1 MKNSN
6 NDNLENI
13 FSLKDKIIVITG
25 ACGLLGKMHVEAVA
39 SHGGIPIIVDLNQ
52 QKLDDLY
59 QHIYEKYSIKCF
71 KELVDITNEKQVS
84 ISVERVIKKFSK
96 IDGLVN
102 NAAINPSVAGDE
114 KINFHRLED
123 FNMDSWDKE
132 LSVGISGSF
141 ICIKHY
147 GSKIALNSKG
157 GSIVNIS
164 SDLGIIAPDQRIYAV
179 EGLDPK
185 SQPVKP
191 VTYSVVKSAMLGLSK
206 YVSTYWANQNVR
218 CNCLLPG
225 GVQTDQDDVF
235 VSKLVNLI
243 PLGRMALKNEYQ
255 GALIFLLSDAS
266 SYMTGSNLI
275 IDGGRTAW

>member
-6 NDNLENI
+6 KDNLKKI
-13 FSLKDKIIVITG
+13 FSLKDKVIVITG
-25 ACGLLGKMHVEAVA
+25 ACGLLGRMHVEAVA
-39 SHGGIPIIVDLNQ
+39 SQGGIPIIIDLNQ
-52 QKLDDLY
+52 EKLDNLY
-59 QHIYEKYSIKCF
+59 QHIYEEYSIECF

-84 ISVERVIKKFSK
+84 KSAERIIKKFTK

-102 NAAINPSVAGDE
+102 NAAINPSIDGDD
-114 KINFHRLED
+114 KINFKRIED
-123 FNMDSWDKE
+123 FNMESWDKE

-147 GSKIALNSKG
+147 GSKIALNNNG

-164 SDLGIIAPDQRIYAV
+164 SDLGIIAPDQRIYAQ
-179 EGLDPK
+179 EGLAPE

-191 VTYSVVKSAMLGLSK
+191 ITYSVIKSAMLGLSR
-206 YVSTYWANQNVR
+206 YVSTYWANKNVR

-225 GVQTDQDDVF
+225 GVQTNQDDVF

-243 PLGRMALKNEYQ
+243 PLGRMATKNEYQ

-275 IDGGRTAW
+275 VDGGRTAW

>member
-6 NDNLENI
+6 KDNLKKI
-13 FSLKDKIIVITG
+13 FSLKDKVIVITG
-25 ACGLLGKMHVEAVA
+25 ACGLLGRMHVEAVA
-39 SHGGIPIIVDLNQ
+39 SQGGIPIIIDLNQ
-52 QKLDDLY
+52 EKLDNLY
-59 QHIYEKYSIKCF
+59 QHIYEEYSIECF

-84 ISVERVIKKFSK
+84 KSAERIIKKFTK

-102 NAAINPSVAGDE
+102 NAAINPSIDGDD
-114 KINFHRLED
+114 KINFQRIED
-123 FNMDSWDKE
+123 FNMESWDKE

-147 GSKIALNSKG
+147 GSKIALNNNG

-164 SDLGIIAPDQRIYAV
+164 SDLGIIAPDQRIYAQ
-179 EGLDPK
+179 EGLDPE

-191 VTYSVVKSAMLGLSK
+191 ITYSVIKSAMLGLSR
-206 YVSTYWANQNVR
+206 YVSTYWANKNVR

-225 GVQTDQDDVF
+225 GVQTNQDDVF

-243 PLGRMALKNEYQ
+243 PLGRMATKNEYQ

-266 SYMTGSNLI
+266 SYMTGTN
-275 IDGGRTAW
+275 

>member
-6 NDNLENI
+6 KDNLKKI
-13 FSLKDKIIVITG
+13 FSLKDKVIVITG
-25 ACGLLGKMHVEAVA
+25 ACGLLGRMHVEAVA
-39 SHGGIPIIVDLNQ
+39 SQGGIPIIIDLNQ
-52 QKLDDLY
+52 EKLDNLY
-59 QHIYEKYSIKCF
+59 QHIYEEYSIECF

-84 ISVERVIKKFSK
+84 KSAERIIKKFTK

-102 NAAINPSVAGDE
+102 NAAINPSIDGDD
-114 KINFHRLED
+114 KINFKRIED
-123 FNMDSWDKE
+123 FNMESWDKE

-147 GSKIALNSKG
+147 GSKIALNNNG

-164 SDLGIIAPDQRIYAV
+164 SDLGIIAPDQRIYAQ
-179 EGLDPK
+179 EGLDPE

-191 VTYSVVKSAMLGLSK
+191 ITYSVIKSAMLGLSR
-206 YVSTYWANQNVR
+206 YVSTYWANKNVR

-225 GVQTDQDDVF
+225 GVQTNQDDVF

-243 PLGRMALKNEYQ
+243 PLGRMATKNEYQ

-275 IDGGRTAW
+275 VDGGRTAW

>member
-6 NDNLENI
+6 KDNLKKI
-13 FSLKDKIIVITG
+13 FSLKDKVIVITG
-25 ACGLLGKMHVEAVA
+25 ACGLLGRMHVEAVA
-39 SHGGIPIIVDLNQ
+39 SQGGIPIIIDLNQ
-52 QKLDDLY
+52 EKLDNLY
-59 QHIYEKYSIKCF
+59 QHIYEEYSIECF

-84 ISVERVIKKFSK
+84 KSAERIIKKYTK

-102 NAAINPSVAGDE
+102 NAAINPSIDGDD
-114 KINFHRLED
+114 KINFKRIED
-123 FNMDSWDKE
+123 FNMESWDKE

-147 GSKIALNSKG
+147 GSKIALNNNG

-164 SDLGIIAPDQRIYAV
+164 SDLGIIAPDQRIYAQ
-179 EGLDPK
+179 EGLDPE

-191 VTYSVVKSAMLGLSK
+191 ITYSVIKSAMLGLSR
-206 YVSTYWANQNVR
+206 YVSTYWANKNVR

-225 GVQTDQDDVF
+225 GVQTNQDDVF

-243 PLGRMALKNEYQ
+243 PLGRMATKNEYQ

-275 IDGGRTAW
+275 VDGGRTAW

>member
-6 NDNLENI
+6 KDNLKKI
-13 FSLKDKIIVITG
+13 FSLKDKVIVITG
-25 ACGLLGKMHVEAVA
+25 ACGLLGRMHVEAVA
-39 SHGGIPIIVDLNQ
+39 SQGGIPIIIDLNQ
-52 QKLDDLY
+52 EKLDNLY
-59 QHIYEKYSIKCF
+59 QHIYEEYSIECF

-84 ISVERVIKKFSK
+84 KSAERIIKKFTK

-102 NAAINPSVAGDE
+102 NAAINPSIDGGD
-114 KINFHRLED
+114 KINFQRIED
-123 FNMDSWDKE
+123 FNMESWDKE

-147 GSKIALNSKG
+147 GSKIALNNNG

-164 SDLGIIAPDQRIYAV
+164 SDLGIIAPDQRIYAQ
-179 EGLDPK
+179 EGLDPE

-191 VTYSVVKSAMLGLSK
+191 ITYSVIKSAMLGLSR
-206 YVSTYWANQNVR
+206 YVSTYWANKNVR

-225 GVQTDQDDVF
+225 GVQTNQDDVF

-243 PLGRMALKNEYQ
+243 PLGRMATKNEYQ

-275 IDGGRTAW
+275 VDGGRTAW

>member
-6 NDNLENI
+6 KDNLKKI
-13 FSLKDKIIVITG
+13 FSLKDKVIVITG
-25 ACGLLGKMHVEAVA
+25 ACGLLGRMHVEAVA
-39 SHGGIPIIVDLNQ
+39 SQGGIPIIIDLNQ
-52 QKLDDLY
+52 EKLDNLY
-59 QHIYEKYSIKCF
+59 QHIYEEYSIECF

-84 ISVERVIKKFSK
+84 KSAERIIKKFTK

-102 NAAINPSVAGDE
+102 NAAINPSIDGDD
-114 KINFHRLED
+114 KINFKRIED
-123 FNMDSWDKE
+123 FNMESWDKE

-147 GSKIALNSKG
+147 GSKIALNNNG

-164 SDLGIIAPDQRIYAV
+164 SDLGIIAPDQRIYAK
-179 EGLDPK
+179 EGLDPE

-191 VTYSVVKSAMLGLSK
+191 ITYSVIKSAMLGLSR
-206 YVSTYWANQNVR
+206 YVSTYWANKNVR

-225 GVQTDQDDVF
+225 GVQTNQDDVF

-243 PLGRMALKNEYQ
+243 PLGRMATKNEYQ

-275 IDGGRTAW
+275 VDGGRTAW

>member
-6 NDNLENI
+6 KDNLKKI
-13 FSLKDKIIVITG
+13 FSLKDKVIVITG
-25 ACGLLGKMHVEAVA
+25 ACGLLGRMHVEAVA
-39 SHGGIPIIVDLNQ
+39 SQGGIPIIIDLDQ
-52 QKLDDLY
+52 EKLDNLY
-59 QHIYEKYSIKCF
+59 QYIYAEYSIECF
-71 KELVDITNEKQVS
+71 KELVDITNEKEVS
-84 ISVERVIKKFSK
+84 KSAERVIKRFTK

-102 NAAINPSVAGDE
+102 NAAINPSIAGKE

-123 FNMDSWDKE
+123 FNMESWDKE

-147 GSKIALNSKG
+147 GSKIALNTNG

-164 SDLGIIAPDQRIYAV
+164 SDLGIIAPDQRIYAQD
-179 EGLDPK
+179 GLDPE

-191 VTYSVVKSAMLGLSK
+191 ITYSVIKSAMLGLSR
-206 YVSTYWANQNVR
+206 YVSTYWASKNVR

-225 GVQTDQDDVF
+225 GIQTNQDEIF
-235 VSKLVNLI
+235 VSKLENLI
-243 PLGRMALKNEYQ
+243 PLGRMAIKNEYQ

-275 IDGGRTAW
+275 VDGGRTAW